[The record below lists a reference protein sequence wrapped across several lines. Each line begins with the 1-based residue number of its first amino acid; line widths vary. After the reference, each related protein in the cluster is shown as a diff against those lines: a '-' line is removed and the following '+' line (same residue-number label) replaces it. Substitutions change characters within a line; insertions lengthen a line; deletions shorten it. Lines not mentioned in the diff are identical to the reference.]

1 MRIDISMME
10 QYRLQKIWHLSW
22 PVIVEMLFL
31 LMGGFLLTLMV
42 GRFGAAAQAAV
53 GLTVTMQVAISL
65 VMSAAGTGAGV
76 LVAQAVGAQKWD
88 LVRSLAG
95 QALLLGMVGGLI
107 LLLFGTPL
115 ALGIVYISGLKGEV
129 AALTQEFLQIS

>member
-10 QYRLQKIWHLSW
+10 QYRLQKIWQLSW

-53 GLTVTMQVAISL
+53 GLTVTMQVAASL

-76 LVAQAVGAQKWD
+76 LVAQAVGAKKWD
-88 LVRSLAG
+88 LVRPLAG
-95 QALLLGMVGGLI
+95 QALLLGMIGGAI

-115 ALGIVYISGLKGEV
+115 ALGIVYL
-129 AALTQEFLQIS
+129 